1 MADQNIHTL
10 ICEPP
15 NQRVQRT
22 HSRVTSVLKSSTG
35 RATRRAVTRGVGQLE
50 MNGHGATVFLHQP
63 RQRYRLAYSSR
74 RSSLRG

>member
-1 MADQNIHTL
+1 
-10 ICEPP
+10 
-15 NQRVQRT
+15 
-22 HSRVTSVLKSSTG
+22 VLKSSTG